1 MTGDGCVQNS
11 GAVFEG
17 IGSQSKQ
24 WGKDAF
30 EPVGSGSK
38 RRARVRNSAVGFKTA
53 GLRSKQCGWV
63 QNGGLEF
70 KAVGLSLKR
79 RVHV

>member
-1 MTGDGCVQNS
+1 MTGDGCVRNS
-11 GAVFEG
+11 GAVFEV

-30 EPVGSGSK
+30 EAVGSGSK
-38 RRARVRNSAVGFKTA
+38 RRARVRSSAVGFETA
-53 GLRSKQCGWV
+53 GSRSKQCGWV
-63 QNGGLEF
+63 RNGGLKF
-70 KAVGLSLKR
+70 KAVGLSLKQ